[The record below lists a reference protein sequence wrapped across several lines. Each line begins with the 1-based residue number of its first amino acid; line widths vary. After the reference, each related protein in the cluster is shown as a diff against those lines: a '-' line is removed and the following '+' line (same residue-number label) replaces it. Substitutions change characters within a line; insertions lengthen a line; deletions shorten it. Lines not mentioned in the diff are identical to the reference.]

1 MFNLLNSKVQVITV
15 IVKDS
20 NKDLLIEVLIPNYLN
35 ICEQQQ
41 EIKLYVAQT
50 YGLFVNS
57 IIHTFN

>member
-20 NKDLLIEVLIPNYLN
+20 NKDLLMEVLIPNYLN
-35 ICEQQQ
+35 IYEQQQ

-50 YGLFVNS
+50 YGLFVNN
-57 IIHTFN
+57 IVHTFN